1 MSKLRPS
8 KSPPI
13 ISISRWLGLVLAL
26 CAGSLFAS
34 LSAQPQPSAANV
46 NSLFVD
52 RFSGGSESATLR
64 DSLVRHLSKS
74 GFHIA
79 PARKDADA
87 VIEGTGQVGFADT
100 SPRIP
105 GRRQPT
111 DRRSLPATFRW
122 RWSAPTGSR
131 SGLAWLR
138 RESLCGT
145 TSLTTW
151 LAAPP
156 KSFMTPP
163 LR

>member
-87 VIEGTGQVGFADT
+87 VIEGTGQVWVRGYITTNPRSPATNRQAVFAGYLSLEMVSPNGCLLYT
-100 SPRIP
+100 SPSPR
-105 GRRQPT
+105 
-111 DRRSLPATFRW
+111 D
-122 RWSAPTGSR
+122 
-131 SGLAWLR
+131 
-138 RESLCGT
+138 
-145 TSLTTW
+145 
-151 LAAPP
+151 
-156 KSFMTPP
+156 
-163 LR
+163 